1 MRFRKFGELNWETS
15 LLGFGCMR
23 LPITG
28 ASDQQEINESEATQ
42 MLHYAIDQGVNYLDT
57 AYTYHNGNS
66 ERFLGRALQGGYR
79 QRVYLATKL
88 PCWLVNTSED
98 FDKYLNEQLEKLHT
112 DYLDFYLFHSLNQD
126 SWAKI
131 LSLNILKQAEK
142 ALVDGRIRHL
152 GFSFHDSY
160 DVFKDIVD
168 GYDGWSFCQIQY
180 NYMDVEIQAGTK
192 GLQYAAAKGLAVVI
206 MEGIR
211 GGQLVNPPPEVQ
223 QLWDSSERKRA
234 PADWA
239 LQWLW
244 NQPEVT
250 LVLSGMST
258 MEQVIQNIAS
268 ADLANVNTL
277 STEELALVDH
287 VRMKYTELVQI
298 PCTDC
303 KYCLPCPNGVQI
315 PRNFAIYNEGAMY
328 NVLERSRGAYSQWLS
343 EKERA
348 SACLECLECEE
359 KCPQHIPIST
369 WMPIVQGVLGE
380 GQPYGEKP

>member
-1 MRFRKFGELNWETS
+1 M
-15 LLGFGCMR
+15 LGFGCMR

-79 QRVYLATKL
+79 QRVHLATKL

-98 FDKYLNEQLEKLHT
+98 FDKYLNEQLEKLQT

-180 NYMDVEIQAGTK
+180 NYMDVEIQAGKK

-258 MEQVIQNIAS
+258 MEQVKQNITS
-268 ADLANVNTL
+268 ADLADVNTL
-277 STEELALVDH
+277 SKAELALVDQVH
-287 VRMKYTELVQI
+287 TKYKELVQI

-303 KYCLPCPNGVQI
+303 QYCLPCPNGVQI
-315 PRNFAIYNEGAMY
+315 PRNFAIYNEGAIY
-328 NVLERSRGAYSQWLS
+328 NLLERSRDAYSQWLA

-348 SACLECLECEE
+348 SACLECLDCEE
-359 KCPQHIPIST
+359 KCPQHIPISE
-369 WMPIVQGVLGE
+369 WMPIIQRVLGE